1 MLFGRTLGN
10 VILVISA
17 VLAVIALPAGL
28 HLVFADYRDGASHES
43 ALIAI
48 ALAAA
53 IIFVGFMAKRILKND
68 F

>member
-1 MLFGRTLGN
+1 
-10 VILVISA
+10 VISA